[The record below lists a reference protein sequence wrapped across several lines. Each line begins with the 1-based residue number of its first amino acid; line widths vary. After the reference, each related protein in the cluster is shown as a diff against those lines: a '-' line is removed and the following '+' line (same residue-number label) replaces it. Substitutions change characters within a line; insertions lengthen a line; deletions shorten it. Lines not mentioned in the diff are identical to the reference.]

1 METNRLDRV
10 RVDVEGNVVEINW
23 AERDE
28 LLFKLR
34 FVAGCETIVEKFE
47 AVGASR
53 PAELDDDER
62 SRLRVALE
70 VWARDVVPSDGIG
83 RLLAALQAEPGSSSG

>member
-1 METNRLDRV
+1 VDAGRLDRIT
-10 RVDVEGNVVEINW
+10 VDVAGALVEISW

-47 AVGASR
+47 AVGANR
-53 PAELDDDER
+53 PVVLDDDER
-62 SRLRVALE
+62 LRLRVALE
-70 VWARDVVPSDGIG
+70 VWKREVMPPGGFED
-83 RLLAALQAEPGSSSG
+83 LLATLVRADTGGL